1 MARYTQMTTL
11 FNGALATF
19 ALAFATLALAEPN
32 VDERLAATEAT
43 QAAASAL
50 NAQLVAPT
58 SYENGTNELE
68 RARRDLQ
75 AGQNPD
81 RVSDRLTQAENH
93 FEKAIAAANVANSVF
108 AETLTRRQAAEI
120 AKAPELASA
129 LWAKG
134 EKELVNAASALE
146 KDRDAA
152 ALDGAARGAALY
164 SEAELAA
171 IKSTIVGEARRLV
184 ANAARLRA
192 DRYAPLTMDQARGL
206 LLQAEQKL
214 DADRFAISQ
223 PRELAKQSIEVTQLA
238 IYLTESVLQV
248 QNKQLSLEEMLL
260 DWQERLQR
268 IASAAKL
275 QKDAA
280 MTPDA
285 ATDKVVRSIEEL
297 HASNTLLGDDLS
309 NAQQYIASLEEEIR
323 ALDERLGGTSAARD
337 AAVIRLEAQA
347 RAREQYNQVRNLF
360 DDNQALVVRDSDT
373 IVLRLVGLNFASGSA
388 ELDPSNEFLLNQLA
402 HAIAVFPRCDVIV
415 EGHTDSTGSDAMNL
429 RLSQARA
436 DSVMK
441 FLTVEKN
448 IPGFRIRAVGYG
460 DARPIANNEN
470 VEGRDRNRR
479 IDMLI
484 IPKDTESS
492 F

>member
-1 MARYTQMTTL
+1 MARYTQMTNL
-11 FNGALATF
+11 SHCVLVIVALAI
-19 ALAFATLALAEPN
+19 ATLALAEPN
-32 VDERLAATEAT
+32 VDEDLAAAEAY
-43 QAAASAL
+43 QAAASEL
-50 NAQLVAPT
+50 NADILAPQN
-58 SYENGTNELE
+58 YENGTDKLDQ
-68 RARRDLQ
+68 ARRDLQ
-75 AGQNPD
+75 AGQNPE
-81 RVSDRLTQAENH
+81 RVSDQLTQAEDY
-93 FEKAIAAANVANSVF
+93 FEKAIAAANTARSIF
-108 AETLTRRQAAEI
+108 GEALTQRQAAEI
-120 AKAPELASA
+120 AKASELASA

-134 EKELVNAASALE
+134 EKELANAASALE
-146 KDRDAA
+146 KDREAA
-152 ALDGAARGAALY
+152 ALDGAARATAVY

-171 IKSTIVGEARRLV
+171 IKAIVVGEARSLIL
-184 ANAARLRA
+184 NATRLRA
-192 DRYAPLTMDQARGL
+192 DRYAPLTMNEARGL
-206 LLQAEQKL
+206 LAEAEQKL
-214 DADRFAISQ
+214 DADRYVTSQ
-223 PRELAKQSIEVTQLA
+223 PRELAQQSIEATQLA
-238 IYLTESVLQV
+238 IYLADSVRQV
-248 QNKQLSLEEMLL
+248 QNKRLSLEGLLL
-260 DWQERLQR
+260 DWQERMQR
-268 IASAAKL
+268 IATAAEL

-280 MTPDA
+280 MAPDA
-285 ATDKVVRSIEEL
+285 VTDKVVNRIEEL
-297 HASNTLLGDDLS
+297 RASETLLVEDLS

-323 ALDERLGGTSAARD
+323 ALDERLGGTTAARD

-360 DDNQALVVRDSDT
+360 DNNQALVVRESDT

-402 HAIAVFPRCDVIV
+402 RAIAIFPRCDVIV

-441 FLTVEKN
+441 FLTVDKN

-460 DARPIANNEN
+460 DSRPIANNED

>member
-1 MARYTQMTTL
+1 MGRYTQMTN
-11 FNGALATF
+11 FSHF
-19 ALAFATLALAEPN
+19 ALVTVALVFATVALAEPN
-32 VDERLAATEAT
+32 VDEGLATAEAS
-43 QAAASAL
+43 QAAASEL
-50 NAQLVAPT
+50 NADILAPQN
-58 SYENGTNELE
+58 YENGTDELNQ
-68 RARRDLQ
+68 ARRDLQ
-75 AGQNPD
+75 AGQDPE
-81 RVSDRLTQAENH
+81 RVSDRLTQAEDY
-93 FEKAIAAANVANSVF
+93 FEKAIAAANTARSIF
-108 AETLTRRQAAEI
+108 AEALTQRQAAEI

-134 EKELVNAASALE
+134 EKELADAASSLE
-146 KDRDAA
+146 KDREAA
-152 ALDGAARGAALY
+152 ALNGAAQATAVY

-171 IKSTIVGEARRLV
+171 IKAIVVGEARSMV
-184 ANAARLRA
+184 SNAARLRA

-206 LLQAEQKL
+206 LLEAEQKL
-214 DADRFAISQ
+214 DANRYSISR
-223 PRELAKQSIEVTQLA
+223 PRDLAQQSIEAAQLA
-238 IYLTESVLQV
+238 IYLTDSVRQV
-248 QNKQLSLEEMLL
+248 QNKQLSLEGLL
-260 DWQERLQR
+260 LEWQERMQR
-268 IASAAKL
+268 IATAAEL

-285 ATDKVVRSIEEL
+285 ATDKVVNRIEEL
-297 HASNTLLGDDLS
+297 RASETLLAEDLY

-323 ALDERLGGTSAARD
+323 ALDERLGGTTAARD

-360 DDNQALVVRDSDT
+360 DDNQALVVRESDT
-373 IVLRLVGLNFASGSA
+373 IILRLVGLNFASGSA
-388 ELDPSNEFLLNQLA
+388 ELDTSNEFLLNQLA
-402 HAIAVFPRCDVIV
+402 RAIAIFPRCDVIV

-436 DSVMK
+436 DSVVK
-441 FLTVEKN
+441 FLTVDKN

-460 DARPIANNEN
+460 DSRPIANNED

-484 IPKDTESS
+484 IPKDTEDS

>member
-1 MARYTQMTTL
+1 MTNL
-11 FNGALATF
+11 SNGALVAV
-19 ALAFATLALAEPN
+19 ALAFAGLALAEPN
-32 VDERLAATEAT
+32 VDERLAAAEAS

-50 NAQLVAPT
+50 NAQLLAPQN
-58 SYENGTNELE
+58 YQNGTEELDQ
-68 RARRDLQ
+68 ARRDIQ
-75 AGQNPD
+75 TGQNPE
-81 RVSDRLTQAENH
+81 RVGDRLTQTENY
-93 FEKAIAAANVANSVF
+93 FEKAIAAANTARNVF
-108 AETLTRRQAAEI
+108 AEALTQRQAAEM

-134 EKELVNAASALE
+134 EKELGNAASTLE
-146 KDRDAA
+146 KNREAA
-152 ALDGAARGAALY
+152 ALDGAARAAAVY

-171 IKSTIVGEARRLV
+171 IKASVVGEARRSV
-184 ANAARLRA
+184 SNAARLRA
-192 DRYAPLTMDQARGL
+192 DRYAPLTMDQARDL
-206 LLQAEQKL
+206 LLEAEQKL
-214 DADRFAISQ
+214 DADRYAISR
-223 PRELAKQSIEVTQLA
+223 PRELAKQSREATQLA
-238 IYLTESVLQV
+238 VYLTDSVRQV
-248 QNKQLSLEEMLL
+248 QNKRLSLEEMLL

-268 IASAAKL
+268 IASAAEL
-275 QKDAA
+275 QTDVA

-285 ATDKVVRSIEEL
+285 ATDKVVNRIEEL
-297 HASNTLLGDDLS
+297 RASETLLDEDLS

-323 ALDERLGGTSAARD
+323 ALDERLGGTTAARD

-360 DDNQALVVRDSDT
+360 DANQALVVRESDT
-373 IVLRLVGLNFASGSA
+373 IILRLVGLNFASGSA
-388 ELDPSNEFLLNQLA
+388 ELDASNELLLNQLA
-402 HAIAVFPRCDVIV
+402 RAIAVFPRCDVVV

-441 FLTVEKN
+441 FLTVDKN

-460 DARPIANNEN
+460 DSRPIANNEN

-484 IPKDTESS
+484 IPKDTEGS